1 MFKGLK
7 ALLAGLLAG
16 TALGILFSPKKGK
29 EIRKDLKTEV
39 DKGGTGL
46 KTVTDTIVEM
56 GKEIKGT
63 CTECYDEIRGSEE
76 YKEGKEK
83 LSLYAKKAKKEVGK
97 VYKKNVPAKTRKK
110 IEKTVTKAKK
120 VAKGA
125 ISKAK
130 EAIDKVKHKS
140 KD

>member
-7 ALLAGLLAG
+7 SLFAGLLAG

-29 EIRKDLKTEV
+29 DIRKDLKSEV
-39 DKGGTGL
+39 DEGGTGL
-46 KTVTDTIVEM
+46 KTVSNTLVEM

-83 LSLYAKKAKKEVGK
+83 LSLYAKKAKKEVKK
-97 VYKKNVPAKTRKK
+97 VYKDKVPAKTRKK

-130 EAIDKVKHKS
+130 EVVDKVKQKS
-140 KD
+140 EN